1 MSKIMY
7 KDAIR
12 DALIEEMT
20 RDPRIFL
27 LGEDIEVYGGAFR
40 VTEKLNEM
48 FPGRV
53 MDTPISEEAITGVTI
68 GAAIAGKRP
77 IMEMMYA
84 DWTGLTLDQMVNQA
98 SLLHYVWN
106 GQVTVPMVYRMQ
118 GGARASASAQHS
130 KSLEAWF
137 CHIPGIKVV
146 MPSNAYD
153 AKGLLK
159 AAIRDENPV
168 VFIEHKRLYGTRAEV
183 PEGDYIVEIGKG
195 DVKRE
200 GTDVTIVATSAMVL
214 EALDAAAELE
224 KEGISCEVVDPRTLI
239 PLDKDTIRRS
249 LEKTNKLVVVNEAW
263 KTGSF
268 AAEIVAVVAE
278 EMFELLDAPIV
289 RLGALDMPI
298 PYSPALEPLTVPNKD
313 TIAAA
318 VRQLMAG

>member
-1 MSKIMY
+1 
-7 KDAIR
+7 
-12 DALIEEMT
+12 
-20 RDPRIFL
+20 
-27 LGEDIEVYGGAFR
+27 
-40 VTEKLNEM
+40 
-48 FPGRV
+48 
-53 MDTPISEEAITGVTI
+53 
-68 GAAIAGKRP
+68 
-77 IMEMMYA
+77 
-84 DWTGLTLDQMVNQA
+84 MVNQA
-98 SLLHYVWN
+98 SLLHYIYN
-106 GQVTVPMVYRMQ
+106 GQVKVPMVMRMQ

-159 AAIRDENPV
+159 SAIRDDNPV
-168 VFIEHKRLYGTRAEV
+168 VFIEHKLLYGTRAEV
-183 PEGDYIVEIGKG
+183 PEGDYVVEIGKG

-214 EALDAAAELE
+214 EALDAAKMLE
-224 KEGISCEVVDPRTLI
+224 EEGISCEVVDPRTLI
-239 PLDKDTIRRS
+239 PLDKDIIRKS

-268 AAEIVAVVAE
+268 SAEIASVVAE
-278 EMFELLDAPIV
+278 EMFDLLDAPII

-318 VRQLMAG
+318 VRKLVKR

>member
-1 MSKIMY
+1 MSKMMY
-7 KDAIR
+7 KDAVR
-12 DALIEEMT
+12 AALIEEMN
-20 RDPRIFL
+20 RDSSVFL

-40 VTEKLNEM
+40 VTEKLAEM

-53 MDTPISEEAITGVTI
+53 LDTPISEEAITGVSI

-84 DWTGLTLDQMVNQA
+84 DWVGLTLDQMVNQA
-98 SLLHYVWN
+98 SLLHYVYN
-106 GQVTVPMVYRMQ
+106 GQVKIPMVYRVQ

-159 AAIRDENPV
+159 AAVRDENPV
-168 VFIEHKRLYGTRAEV
+168 VFIEHKLLYSTRAEV
-183 PEGDYIVEIGKG
+183 PEEEYVIEIGKG
-195 DVKRE
+195 VVARE

-214 EALDAAAELE
+214 EALDAAKELE
-224 KEGISCEVVDPRTLI
+224 KEGICCEIVDPRTLV
-239 PLDKDTIRRS
+239 PLDKDIIRQS
-249 LEKTNKLVVVNEAW
+249 LEKTNKLIVVNEAW

-268 AAEIVAVVAE
+268 AAEVAAVAAE
-278 EMFELLDAPIV
+278 EMFELLDAPVV

-313 TIAAA
+313 TIADA
-318 VRQLMAG
+318 VRNLVNC